1 MDDLEEGEKEA
12 KMKWNKSG
20 TAGLRNYLNEGII
33 DTGKEG
39 KHSLREAEAEV
50 GASKP
55 IADLFP
61 ETTIIFADI
70 AGFTAWS
77 STREPSQV
85 FRLLE
90 TVYSEFDSIAKRRR
104 VYKVEV
110 VGDCYV
116 AVAGLPDARPDHAV
130 VMAKFAND
138 CLKRMHEV
146 THLLER
152 ELGPDTCELL
162 LRVGLHSGPVVAG
175 VLRGDK
181 SRFQLFGDT
190 VSVAFCLLLSLVL
203 MAYSGLFFFGMQ
215 MNTTARMESHG
226 VPDRIHVSQETASLL
241 ISAGKEKWLTPR
253 EDKITAKGK
262 GTLTTYFVQIQDKTG
277 DEKRSE
283 RGSKS
288 SDQEEIFETHGAD
301 PAAAKEKMIRTAEW
315 TVEVMSSL
323 LKTII
328 VHRKLCKVKRDPPAL
343 MKSLEE
349 TSCSHSNV
357 DITVLDEVADYI
369 VLPDHDGA
377 KVGET
382 GESLDDEVL
391 TELRDYVQTIAA
403 LYNNNPFHNF
413 SHANHVVMSV
423 NKLLSRI
430 IAPDLD
436 IEGDGKKLHDHTY
449 GITSDP
455 LTWFACVFSALIH
468 DVDHY
473 GVPNAQLV
481 KEGATIATFFN
492 GKSVAEQNSFC
503 IAWDLLME
511 PSYKKLRSTIYTT
524 EAEFKRFRQL
534 VINSV
539 MATDIVDKDL
549 KQKRNSRW
557 DRAFD
562 SSAAL
567 SQEHSKLLKATIV
580 IEHLIQA
587 SDVAHTMQHW
597 HIYRRW
603 NEKFFNECYKAYLE
617 GRADA
622 DPSLTWHKGEIGFFD
637 FYIIPLAKKLQNCG
651 VFGVSSDE
659 YLSYALQ
666 NRREWEER
674 GEEIVQ
680 EMVKAASNHLKNCH
694 KDKEVNCM

>member
-1 MDDLEEGEKEA
+1 
-12 KMKWNKSG
+12 
-20 TAGLRNYLNEGII
+20 
-33 DTGKEG
+33 
-39 KHSLREAEAEV
+39 
-50 GASKP
+50 
-55 IADLFP
+55 
-61 ETTIIFADI
+61 
-70 AGFTAWS
+70 
-77 STREPSQV
+77 
-85 FRLLE
+85 
-90 TVYSEFDSIAKRRR
+90 
-104 VYKVEV
+104 
-110 VGDCYV
+110 
-116 AVAGLPDARPDHAV
+116 
-130 VMAKFAND
+130 
-138 CLKRMHEV
+138 
-146 THLLER
+146 
-152 ELGPDTCELL
+152 
-162 LRVGLHSGPVVAG
+162 
-175 VLRGDK
+175 
-181 SRFQLFGDT
+181 
-190 VSVAFCLLLSLVL
+190 
-203 MAYSGLFFFGMQ
+203 

-226 VPDRIHVSQETASLL
+226 VANCIHVSQETASLL
-241 ISAGKEKWLTPR
+241 IGAGKEKWLTPR

-262 GTLTTYFVQIQDKTG
+262 GMLNTYFVHIPDKNG

-283 RGSKS
+283 SCSKS
-288 SDQEEIFETHGAD
+288 SDQEELSDTGVAD
-301 PAAAKEKMIRTAEW
+301 AAAARDKMIRTAEW

-323 LKTII
+323 LKTMI
-328 VHRKLCKVKRDPPAL
+328 VHRKLCKVKRDHPSL
-343 MKSLEE
+343 IKSLEE
-349 TSCSHSNV
+349 LSCSHSNA

-377 KVGET
+377 KVAES
-382 GESLDDEVL
+382 GESLDVDVL
-391 TELRDYVQTIAA
+391 RELRDYVQTIAA
-403 LYNNNPFHNF
+403 LYNDNPFHNF
-413 SHANHVVMSV
+413 DHANHVVMSV

-436 IEGDGKKLHDHTY
+436 IEGDDKKLHDHTY

-468 DVDHY
+468 DVDHC
-473 GVPNAQLV
+473 GVPNAQLI
-481 KEGATIATFFN
+481 KEGATIATFYN

-503 IAWDLLME
+503 IAWDLLLE
-511 PSYKKLRSTIYTT
+511 PAYKKLRATIYTT

-549 KQKRNSRW
+549 KTKRNSRW

-562 SSAAL
+562 SSE
-567 SQEHSKLLKATIV
+567 SVSREQSKLLKATIV

-603 NEKFFNECYKAYLE
+603 NEKFFIECYKAYLE
-617 GRADA
+617 GRADS
-622 DPSLTWHKGEIGFFD
+622 DPAETWYTGEIGFFD

-680 EMVKAASNHLKNCH
+680 GMIKAAQANHFDMCH
-694 KDKEVNCM
+694 RSVNKEK